1 METLLRKVTTNKYLP
16 LRMFQSIE
24 VDEKKIK
31 ILDDSGCA
39 EDATTTGVVM
49 STMIPN
55 EMNDC
60 TDGGNAVPTTRSSF
74 LLYGGTGRGYVKAF
88 RGGSRAQCRQL
99 RQLTNVQGEQK
110 TAENYFLR
118 LCPYLTTPESV
129 GKQ

>member
-49 STMIPN
+49 STMIDHYVCYRN
-55 EMNDC
+55 IRNC
-60 TDGGNAVPTTRSSF
+60 THCCRHEVPSS
-74 LLYGGTGRGYVKAF
+74 LMVNWYVNNII
-88 RGGSRAQCRQL
+88 L
-99 RQLTNVQGEQK
+99 IIM
-110 TAENYFLR
+110 
-118 LCPYLTTPESV
+118 PMIYLV
-129 GKQ
+129 NI